1 MLYVNG
7 STWTRGGGAKQRR
20 RRGSKAT
27 EEGEQSH
34 LWRLQTRL
42 QQMLPSLPSAE
53 HAKPPSA
60 EHASSTCWCTR
71 RAGGGEEDESWCRV
85 ALAAG
90 ENITMSR
97 SARSSSEAYC
107 NAPAVL
113 PVGGST
119 RRYSRGFGTS
129 CLLRLDAPNAQRPCS
144 RAR

>member
-53 HAKPPSA
+53 HAKA
-60 EHASSTCWCTR
+60 DLVNVLVHETR
-71 RAGGGEEDESWCRV
+71 GGGGEEDESWCRV
-85 ALAAG
+85 ALAAVERTTAG
-90 ENITMSR
+90 
-97 SARSSSEAYC
+97 SARSSAEAHC
-107 NAPAVL
+107 SAPRQST

-119 RRYSRGFGTS
+119 RRCSRGFGTS